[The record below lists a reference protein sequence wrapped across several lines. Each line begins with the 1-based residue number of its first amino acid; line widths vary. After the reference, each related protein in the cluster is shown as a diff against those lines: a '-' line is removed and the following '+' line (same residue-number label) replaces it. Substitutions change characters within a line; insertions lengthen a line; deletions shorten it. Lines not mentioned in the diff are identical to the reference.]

1 MKTKATAVLG
11 SDRHSHTHISV
22 TAAAGYLKVKVR
34 CRSSYRDS
42 SDDRFSLTST
52 YRVD

>member
-11 SDRHSHTHISV
+11 SDHHSHTHISV
-22 TAAAGYLKVKVR
+22 TAAAGYLKVRVR
-34 CRSSYRDS
+34 CRRDS